1 MAPVTFDILFLAALG
16 SLALALLAVAALTG
30 ARARRRRAGAERYMR
45 RRHAETR
52 RYRTIRALVF
62 GDRRRKRLTF
72 RPPEEQAR

>member
-1 MAPVTFDILFLAALG
+1 MTFDTLFLAALG
-16 SLALALLAVAALTG
+16 SLALAVLAVAALTG
-30 ARARRRRAGAERYMR
+30 TQARRRRAGAERYMR

-52 RYRTIRALVF
+52 RYRIIRALVF